1 LPDRTRTAEVFPIA
15 EVFSS
20 AVAHITES
28 DQEKVADLRA
38 IKPSVMLIV
47 GKVMDI
53 LTGAIGVSFIVDVV
67 AIVGH

>member
-1 LPDRTRTAEVFPIA
+1 M
-15 EVFSS
+15 
-20 AVAHITES
+20 
-28 DQEKVADLRA
+28 RA

-53 LTGAIGVSFIVDVV
+53 LTGAIGVSFIVNVV